1 MLQLSPLPTFRA
13 EGLGVFLALRSV
25 GWERTSLY
33 EKAGR
38 PAPSLIGSRSDTH
51 VLSCQTSQ
59 LPPPALRTHK
69 QPPSPPHRPPPH
81 PPGARRSSSPALSP
95 ALRLGPGGCLHSDSE
110 PASRRQRSKGGGPV
124 QCFLHLE
131 CSQTWEEPLPVSSP
145 HPVRR
150 EGLSSVHLKRS

>member
-13 EGLGVFLALRSV
+13 EGLGVVLALRSV

-33 EKAGR
+33 EKAGCL
-38 PAPSLIGSRSDTH
+38 APSLIGSRSDTH
-51 VLSCQTSQ
+51 LLSCRTSQ

-69 QPPSPPHRPPPH
+69 QPPQPPSPPR
-81 PPGARRSSSPALSP
+81 ARRPSSPALSP
-95 ALRLGPGGCLHSDSE
+95 ALRLGPRGCLHSDSE
-110 PASRRQRSKGGGPV
+110 PAARRQRSKGGGPV